1 MADHEDR
8 VPLAATRTATSCGVL
23 APTARNAVILRAARE
38 MLVTTL
44 AVVGREAAVSQV
56 EQAAEAETHRRFARR
71 LRSRWAW
78 RIGTFFALVDVAAV
92 LAAWTVVANPL
103 AFNDVAAV
111 TAVVVVAFSRAD
123 LHRSRL
129 ELSVLDDLPAYL
141 IAAILAAVAMAGV
154 ATMFGPQALTP
165 QTCLFF
171 GAMCLVFLTTGRV
184 LAYQVVRRLRRSHLV
199 AHPVVIVG
207 SGEVGQ
213 RLAGAMLAHPE
224 YGLTPVGFVDSNIPA
239 SSDNDATRRIDSIRP
254 LLGNLAALPD
264 VLKHF
269 DVHDVV
275 FAFGAQ
281 PDAYLVRLV
290 RACVR
295 MDLQVFVVPRY
306 FELWGADRRARTEVL
321 WGVPLVRL
329 RRWPLRPSQA
339 WIKRAV
345 DIVLASVGLIALS
358 PVLALCAIAV
368 RLEGGPGVVFRQTRV
383 GRNGET
389 FTLLKFR
396 TMRPTGDE
404 AERRWS
410 IDGDRRIG
418 RVGSVLRRSSLDELP
433 QLINVLR
440 GHMSMVGPRP
450 ERPFF
455 VQDFVKH
462 FSRYSDRHRVA
473 TGLTGWAQVNG
484 LRGDTSIADRVTFD
498 NYYIDNWSL
507 WNDVKI
513 MLRTVSAMARRQ
525 SSTTSGDP
533 LVELVSA
540 AEAASNTG

>member
-1 MADHEDR
+1 MAGHGIR
-8 VPLAATRTATSCGVL
+8 APLATTRAEASFGVL
-23 APTARNAVILRAARE
+23 VPTARNAVILRAARD

-44 AVVGREAAVSQV
+44 AVVSREEAVLQV
-56 EQAAEAETHRRFARR
+56 ERAAEAEPHGRFARQ

-78 RIGTFFALVDVAAV
+78 RIGTFLAAVDVAAV
-92 LAAWTVVANPL
+92 LAAWTAVRAPL
-103 AFNDVAAV
+103 TVNNFAAV
-111 TAVVVVAFSRAD
+111 TVVVVVIFSRAD

-129 ELSVLDDLPAYL
+129 ELSVLDDLPAYFV
-141 IAAILAAVAMAGV
+141 AAILAAVTMAGM
-154 ATMFGPQALTP
+154 AAMSGPRALTS

-171 GAMCLVFLTTGRV
+171 GVMCLVFLTTGRV
-184 LAYQVVRRLRRSHLV
+184 WAYHVVRRLRRSHLV
-199 AHPVVIVG
+199 MHPVVIVG
-207 SGEVGQ
+207 SGDVGQ

-224 YGLTPVGFVDSNIPA
+224 YGLAPVGFVDS
-239 SSDNDATRRIDSIRP
+239 SSCADSEKVTARHIDSIRP
-254 LLGNLAALPD
+254 VLGNLAALPA

-269 DVHDVV
+269 DVHEVV

-281 PDAYLVRLV
+281 PDAHLVRLV

-329 RRWPLRPSQA
+329 RRWPLRPGRS

-345 DIVLASVGLIALS
+345 DVVLASVGLVALS
-358 PVLALCAIAV
+358 PLLALCAVAV

-383 GRNGET
+383 GRNGEP

-396 TMRPTGDE
+396 TMRPIGDE
-404 AERRWS
+404 AEQRWS

-418 RVGSVLRRSSLDELP
+418 RVGSFMRRSSLDELP

-462 FSRYSDRHRVA
+462 FSRYGDRHRVA

-498 NYYIDNWSL
+498 NYYIDNWTL
-507 WNDVKI
+507 WTDVKI

-525 SSTTSGDP
+525 PSTSGDP
-533 LVELVSA
+533 LVELASA